1 MRYDSQLLKKYG
13 TSILMQAGL
22 EAEEAEILVE
32 SLLYADSRGV
42 SSHGLSRLDV
52 YTKRVEHGVIATGVN
67 IKIIQESPAS
77 LVLDGQNGVGAKI
90 ARQALELTMKKARES
105 GCCVT
110 TVRNGNHFGAGSF
123 YSKYAA
129 EHGMIAIV
137 ASNSEAAVA
146 PIGGAA
152 AMLGTNPLAMAVPA
166 ACSAPFDLDMATSVS
181 SRGKVVLAQKE
192 GRSIPP
198 DWAVDRNGVPTTDPG
213 AVLDGGFMLPF
224 GGVKGYSISLFI
236 DLMCSCLGG
245 AQNCRETSHFWTD
258 YENPQDIGYFM
269 IVIDPSKFLPIET
282 FKVRVADVLKEFHTC
297 PPAPG
302 VKRVYTPGEIEAERE
317 QISQRDGIEISDA
330 VMEEVLRVGRR
341 YGVTLD
347 I

>member
-1 MRYDSQLLKKYG
+1 
-13 TSILMQAGL
+13 MQAGL

-42 SSHGLSRLDV
+42 SSHGFSRLDV
-52 YTKRVEHGVIATGVN
+52 YTKRVERGVIAAGVN

-77 LVLDGQNGVGAKI
+77 LALDGQNGVGAKI
-90 ARQALELTMKKARES
+90 ARQALELTMKKAREA

-198 DWAVDRNGVPTTDPG
+198 DWAVDRNDVPTTDPG

-224 GGVKGYSISLFI
+224 GGVKGYSSCRQIVSLPSKENGGPYEPPPILRANMARSSISLQGTGTERIFRRPA
-236 DLMCSCLGG
+236 LRSANRL
-245 AQNCRETSHFWTD
+245 
-258 YENPQDIGYFM
+258 
-269 IVIDPSKFLPIET
+269 
-282 FKVRVADVLKEFHTC
+282 
-297 PPAPG
+297 PPASHTEKAGKQGTGTRTRP
-302 VKRVYTPGEIEAERE
+302 
-317 QISQRDGIEISDA
+317 A
-330 VMEEVLRVGRR
+330 VSA
-341 YGVTLD
+341 
-347 I
+347 